1 MNTIKGE
8 NLMIFVVEGDLMGN
22 ASTALIPFAMATSC
36 TFNFNVDSF
45 DATSKDSGSWQAS
58 LPGMK
63 SWDMSTDNLYCP
75 HADQLL
81 SVAMSRTKLKL
92 YWIPSIN
99 TEAGNVVTH
108 TPDLTVDGETYKY
121 YVGDA
126 WINNFSANANNG
138 EAANYSVSFTGTGA
152 LVASDTLPS
161 IGIGVDRSDLVIV
174 KGNSAQ
180 VYVSNFTGTLSAS
193 CSYTGVTTSIANG
206 VVTISVAGTA
216 SAGATHVT
224 ITDSGTS
231 TSCYVSVVIK
241 AS

>member
-8 NLMIFVVEGDLMGN
+8 NLMIFVVEGELFGN
-22 ASTALIPFAMATSC
+22 ASTALVPFAMATGC
-36 TFNFNVDSF
+36 TFNFTVDSF
-45 DATSKDSGSWQAS
+45 DVTSKDSGSWSAS
-58 LPGMK
+58 LPGTK

-75 HADQLL
+75 HADKLL
-81 SVAMSRTKLKL
+81 AVAMARTKLKL

-108 TPDLTVDGETYKY
+108 DPALTVDGETYKY

-152 LVASDTLPS
+152 LTASDTLPS
-161 IGIGVDRSDLVIV
+161 IGIGVDRSDLTIV

-180 VYVSNFTGTLSAS
+180 VYVSNFTGTLSAT

-224 ITDSGTS
+224 ISDSGTS
-231 TSCYVSVVIK
+231 SSCYVSVIIK